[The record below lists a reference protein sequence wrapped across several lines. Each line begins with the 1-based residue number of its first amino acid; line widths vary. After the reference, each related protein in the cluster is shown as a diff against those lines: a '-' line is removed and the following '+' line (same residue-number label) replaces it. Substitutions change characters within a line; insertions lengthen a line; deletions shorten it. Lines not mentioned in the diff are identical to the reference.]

1 MWSGVGVLVHVSPTR
16 PCSPFPCCQNKKK
29 VINMS
34 LGGGINA
41 ALDAA
46 VASAVANDVTV
57 VVAAGNSNANACNQ
71 SPARAPAGELEG
83 RSVPASGL
91 VCGRVCV

>member
-1 MWSGVGVLVHVSPTR
+1 MRKNVWCVCVCGAVDGVWLRSA
-16 PCSPFPCCQNKKK
+16 QNKRK

-46 VASAVANDVTV
+46 VASAVASGVTV
-57 VVAAGNSNANACNQ
+57 VVAAGNSNTNACNQ
-71 SPARAPAGELEG
+71 SPARAPAGAL
-83 RSVPASGL
+83 R
-91 VCGRVCV
+91 GRVCWDL